1 MKKNGW
7 VLLLFIVLGLFA
19 GALIARWLL
28 PLKGISFLTEPLTA
42 KFSPDIDLYVLSFS
56 FDLTLSI
63 SLLSIV
69 GALLA
74 IWLYRKM

>member
-19 GALIARWLL
+19 GALIARWLQ
-28 PLKGISFLTEPLTA
+28 PIKGISFLTDPLKA
-42 KFSPDIDLYVLSFS
+42 SFSPDIDLFVLSFNL
-56 FDLTLSI
+56 DLSLQI

-74 IWLYRKM
+74 IWLYRKL

>member
-19 GALIARWLL
+19 GALIARWLQ

-42 KFSPDIDLYVLSFS
+42 GFSPKVDLYVLNFS
-56 FDLTLSI
+56 IDFNLQI

-74 IWLYRKM
+74 IWLYRKL